1 VVNSAGDGNMLP
13 TLAGVEAALKA
24 IRPYQ
29 PETPLVRSTIL
40 SRSFRAD
47 VWLKNETVSPIS
59 SFKIR
64 GALYALMRAQ
74 SQAQPA
80 VAVTSSTGNHGQAVA
95 WAAAQLGFAAEIFL
109 PEGCNP
115 VKKAMIQALGARL
128 HEGGSDIDEA
138 KDRARNHGAR
148 PGHIFVDDGENLDL
162 MEGAGTVGLE
172 TARRLPK
179 IQTAFVPMGSGSLV
193 SGCAAAIKG
202 IHPSARV
209 IAVQAE
215 GAPAMAESFRCRQA
229 LERPTATIADGLVCR
244 VPADLALRAVWA
256 LVDDVSVVSDD
267 ELLAGIRT
275 LIEECHIMVEPSAA
289 AALAAAWQKRHEI
302 EGQTVLLVLTG
313 SNIAPSVL
321 QSAMG
326 HDSLLALGGV

>member
-1 VVNSAGDGNMLP
+1 MLP

-64 GALYALMRAQ
+64 GALHALMRAQ

-95 WAAAQLGFAAEIFL
+95 WAAAQLGLTAEIFL
-109 PEGCNP
+109 PEACNP
-115 VKKAMIQALGARL
+115 VKKAMIRALEARL
-128 HEGGSDIDEA
+128 HEGGGDIDEA
-138 KDRARNHGAR
+138 KDRARNHRAR
-148 PGHIFVDDGENLDL
+148 PGHVFVDDGESLDL
-162 MEGAGTVGLE
+162 M
-172 TARRLPK
+172 
-179 IQTAFVPMGSGSLV
+179 
-193 SGCAAAIKG
+193 
-202 IHPSARV
+202 
-209 IAVQAE
+209 E
-215 GAPAMAESFRCRQA
+215 GAPAMAESFRARQA
-229 LERPTATIADGLVCR
+229 V
-244 VPADLALRAVWA
+244 
-256 LVDDVSVVSDD
+256 
-267 ELLAGIRT
+267 
-275 LIEECHIMVEPSAA
+275 
-289 AALAAAWQKRHEI
+289 

-321 QSAMG
+321 QRAMG
-326 HDSLLALGGV
+326 HDSLLAPGGV